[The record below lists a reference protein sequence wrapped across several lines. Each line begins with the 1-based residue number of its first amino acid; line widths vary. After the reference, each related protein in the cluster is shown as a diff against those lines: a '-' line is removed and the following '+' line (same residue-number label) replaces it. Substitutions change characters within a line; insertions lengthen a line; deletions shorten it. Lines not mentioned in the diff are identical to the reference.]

1 MQLLAINARAAAGS
15 CTLAQAT
22 VIRRVLE
29 TPRAHISGTLVKGV
43 EVTSSWGLLRQRQV
57 GLRLLDFRGLVG
69 VLVDDG
75 LYKLCQRSG
84 LCLVIIHC
92 RSLTLV

>member
-1 MQLLAINARAAAGS
+1 MQLLSINAGAAASS

-43 EVTSSWGLLRQRQV
+43 KVTGNRGLVGQRQV
-57 GLRLLDFRGLVG
+57 GLGLLDFRGLVG
-69 VLVDDG
+69 VLVNDG
-75 LYKLCQRSG
+75 LYGLCQRSA
-84 LCLVIIHC
+84 LCLVIIQY
-92 RSLTLV
+92 R